1 MSTISMN
8 RPGTTIRLID
18 QSATTNVV
26 EDTLIRPL
34 FLQLFT
40 SDKGPENLRT
50 IHGNDFFKLYGST
63 PSFKKHG
70 QPLLQAAEI
79 IKAGGEV
86 LCKRVVAEDATLANL
101 VIVAKVSS
109 VQTQKTNDAGMPLY
123 IDATTGLE
131 TTDSNGGEN
140 ERVLIN
146 VAKVKYDAISIKGV
160 KNINEVKA
168 YASTI
173 TKDELDLEFTGYD
186 NVTRVG
192 DPLTDQNPV
201 GQVNDTDDEDF
212 DKYIY
217 PLFVVTDNGRGISS
231 KRFNITPDYTISK
244 ALNFQLY
251 RLNFIGD
258 TADENEYVWFNFRDD
273 VIYLNKSMSL
283 DMISS
288 ELTQIQASSFADSI
302 EMFVNR
308 LASITGI
315 EADELKKLDVIF
327 GNTRKGEKLAQISVD
342 TNGYVLNSSLGMT
355 LQEGSNGAFGTNPIQ
370 SATYGEEMVKVLDG
384 TFDDS
389 IYDRDRFMIDVALDA
404 NYPVE
409 VKRALYDLAVYR
421 EDFVYFRDYGANNS
435 SYESIMSIHFDYLK
449 SKFVA
454 DYCQSWD
461 VIDAWTKKRITVT
474 APFSIAPKLV
484 THLNDRR
491 SAPVCGILY
500 NFVFPDVV
508 EGSITFLPKVTPSV
522 DQKTLLA
529 DNNINYASYVNNV
542 LTLETCFTAQPDEVR
557 TQLGWINNILAV
569 TQVIHNIRT
578 ECPKIRY
585 SFITDSDL
593 DKYQEDVNKVILRNK
608 EDFKSIYMEYV
619 QDEIMAANKIFEAD
633 IFVKFRNFEQE
644 EIFNI
649 YTLS

>member
-50 IHGNDFFKLYGST
+50 VHGNDFFKLYGST

-79 IKAGGEV
+79 VKAGGEL

-109 VQTQKTNDAGMPLY
+109 EQTQKTDSAGKPLY
-123 IDATTGLE
+123 IDATTGVE
-131 TTDSNGGEN
+131 TTDSNGGAN

-146 VAKVKYDAISIKGV
+146 VAKVKYDAISIKGI
-160 KNINEVKA
+160 KSINEVKA

-173 TKDELDLEFTGYD
+173 IKDELETEFTGYD
-186 NVTRVG
+186 NVTKVG
-192 DPLTDQNPV
+192 DPLTDQNVV
-201 GQVNDTDDEDF
+201 GQVNDTEDEDF

-217 PLFVVTDNGRGISS
+217 PLFVVTDNGRGTSS

-258 TADENEYVWFNFRDD
+258 VEGENEYVWFNFRDD

-283 DMISS
+283 DMIAT
-288 ELTQIQASSFADSI
+288 ELSQIKASSFADSI

-308 LASITGI
+308 LADITGI
-315 EADELKKLDVIF
+315 DVNELKRLDAIF
-327 GNTRKGEKLAQISVD
+327 GTSRKGEALPQITVD
-342 TNGYVLNSSLGMT
+342 KTGYILNSTLGMT
-355 LQEGSNGAFGTNPIQ
+355 LQEGDNGSFGANPIEA
-370 SATYGEEMVKVLDG
+370 ATYGEEMVKVLTG
-384 TFDDS
+384 VYDDS
-389 IYDRDRFMIDVALDA
+389 IYDKDRFMIDVAMDA
-404 NYPVE
+404 NYPPE
-409 VKRALYDLAVYR
+409 VKTALYDLAVYR
-421 EDFVYFRDYGANNS
+421 EDFMYFRDYGLEATT
-435 SYESIMSIHFDYLK
+435 YEDIAVIHFDYPK

-454 DYCQSWD
+454 DYCQAWD
-461 VIDAWTKKRITVT
+461 IIDSWTKKRITVT

-500 NFVFPDVV
+500 DFVFSDVI
-508 EGSITFLPKVTPSV
+508 EGSVTFLPKVTPNV
-522 DQKTLLA
+522 DQKTMLA
-529 DNNINYASYVNNV
+529 DSNINYASYVNNA
-542 LTLETCFTAQPDEVR
+542 LTLETCFTAQDDEIR
-557 TQLGWINNILAV
+557 SQLGWINNILAV
-569 TQVIHNIRT
+569 TQIIHNIRT

-608 EDFKSIYMEYV
+608 EDFASIYMEYT

-633 IFVKFRNFEQE
+633 IFVRFRNFEQE

>member
-26 EDTLIRPL
+26 EDTLVRPL

-40 SDKGPENLRT
+40 SDKGPENLRS
-50 IHGNDFFKLYGST
+50 IHGDEFFKMYGNT

-86 LCKRVVAEDATLANL
+86 LCKRVVAEDSALANL
-101 VIVAKVSS
+101 VIVAKVASD
-109 VQTQKTNDAGMPLY
+109 QTQKTDSNGNPLY
-123 IDATTGLE
+123 IDATTGKE
-131 TTDSNGGEN
+131 TTDDNDGEN

-146 VAKVKYDAISIKGV
+146 IAKVKYDAISIKGV
-160 KNINEVKA
+160 KSIDEVKS

-173 TKDELDLEFTGYD
+173 IKDDLDIEFTGYE
-186 NVTRVG
+186 NVTHVG
-192 DPLTDQNPV
+192 DPLTDTNPV

-217 PLFVVTDNGRGISS
+217 PLFVVTDNGRGVSS

-244 ALNFQLY
+244 SLNFQLY
-251 RLNFIGD
+251 KLNFIGD
-258 TADENEYVWFNFRDD
+258 TTDENEYVWFNFRDD
-273 VIYLNKSMSL
+273 IIYLNKSMSL
-283 DMISS
+283 DMISN
-288 ELTQIQASSFADSI
+288 ELNQIKASSFADSI
-302 EMFVNR
+302 ELFIER
-308 LASITGI
+308 LSTITGMDV
-315 EADELKKLDVIF
+315 EELKKLDVIF
-327 GNTRKGEKLAQISVD
+327 GTTRKGEALSQIIVD
-342 TNGYVLNSSLGMT
+342 ENGYTLNNSLGMT
-355 LQEGSNGAFGTNPIQ
+355 LQEGDNGSFGTAPIN
-370 SATYGEEMVKVLDG
+370 ADTYSTEMIKVLNG
-384 TFDDS
+384 EFDDS
-389 IYDRDRFMIDVALDA
+389 IYDKDRFMIDVCMDA
-404 NYPVE
+404 NYPMD
-409 VKRALYDLAVYR
+409 VKKAIYDLAVYR
-421 EDFVYFRDYGANNS
+421 EDFVYFRDYGLGSNTFENAMNIN
-435 SYESIMSIHFDYLK
+435 YDLDK
-449 SKFVA
+449 SNFVA
-454 DYCQSWD
+454 DYCQYWD

-491 SAPVCGILY
+491 SSPLCGILY
-500 NFVFPDVV
+500 DFTFADVV
-508 EGSITFLPKVTPSV
+508 EGSVGFLPKVTPNV

-529 DNNINYASYVNNV
+529 DSNINYASYINNV
-542 LTLETCFTAQPDEVR
+542 LTLETCFTAQIDEIR
-557 TQLGWINNILAV
+557 TQLGWINNVLAV

-608 EDFKSIYMEYV
+608 DDFASIYMEYT

-649 YTLS
+649 YTLA